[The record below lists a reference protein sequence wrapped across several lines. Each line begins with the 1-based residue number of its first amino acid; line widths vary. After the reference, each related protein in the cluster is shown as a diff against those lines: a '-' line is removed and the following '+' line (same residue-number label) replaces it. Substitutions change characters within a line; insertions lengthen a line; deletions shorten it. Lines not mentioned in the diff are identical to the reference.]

1 MRKLLLIT
9 LPLLLIVGC
18 SKEPINYETTLIE
31 RDGVFY
37 TKDTNKPYSG
47 PVFYIYENGQ
57 NKQEGYF
64 KEGMMN
70 SHWTYYFEDGKK
82 NGEGSY
88 LNGDGTDS
96 GITGIPMNG
105 RVGKWTFWYENG
117 KKEYEGTYKDGKQ
130 DGLVTQWYE
139 NGQIFWKG
147 TLKDGEQQGLH
158 TYWYENGKKSFEET
172 YKDGELISKKEWNE
186 DGSVIEVKNYSK

>member
-1 MRKLLLIT
+1 
-9 LPLLLIVGC
+9 
-18 SKEPINYETTLIE
+18 
-31 RDGVFY
+31 
-37 TKDTNKPYSG
+37 
-47 PVFYIYENGQ
+47 
-57 NKQEGYF
+57 
-64 KEGMMN
+64 
-70 SHWTYYFEDGKK
+70 
-82 NGEGSY
+82 
-88 LNGDGTDS
+88 
-96 GITGIPMNG
+96 MNG